1 MEIIKKYQGDI
12 MGGLVVS
19 IVALPLAIAF
29 GIQSMNG
36 DPRGAIAGLYGAIF
50 AGIFSTLF
58 GGTPGLI
65 NGPTGA
71 MIVILSGIYAKYGNN
86 TFFIAMLFASLFQ
99 ILFGLINA
107 GRFMRMIPKPVI
119 VGFTNGIGV
128 LILVKQI
135 PDFRSAPLIAFAVIV
150 LMLLL
155 PRISITKKI
164 PASLVALIVGTMIAQ
179 KFFPHI
185 SYVGE
190 IPSGIP
196 VPHLPL
202 LSNINWQAAMIG
214 GLAMSL
220 LASIETL
227 LSGLIVEDMT
237 ENKCKTNQELIGQGI
252 GNSIAVLFGGLIGTG
267 AIVRSAVNID
277 NGGRT
282 KLSGVLHGL
291 LILLI
296 TLKFSTLAAL
306 IPKAALAGILMVT
319 AVKMIE
325 FESIRVL
332 HRLPKSDAVVM
343 ILTTILTI
351 CLDLTKA
358 VAIGTITALV
368 LFAYKMSEIHFEQ
381 RKVIGLFNK
390 EQNIFI
396 HRLIGPIFFGSAEKI
411 MNIIKEHEQSIVILD
426 FSEVP
431 VIDETGAELIRK
443 YYERLNKKSSVLL
456 IVGLQAKPCLVLQK
470 LGIISQLGEN
480 FIFNNLGEAKQFVRE
495 VLEIEIIKREDWVY
509 C

>member
-1 MEIIKKYQGDI
+1 MGVLKKYQGDI
-12 MGGLVVS
+12 IGGAVVS

-36 DPRGAIAGLYGAIF
+36 DPAGAIAGLYGAIF

-71 MIVILSGIYAKYGNN
+71 MIVVLSGIFAKYGNH
-86 TFFIAMLFASLFQ
+86 TFFTAMFFASSFQ
-99 ILFGLINA
+99 ILFGILNI
-107 GRFMRMIPKPVI
+107 GRFIRMIPKPVI
-119 VGFTNGIGV
+119 VGFTNGIGI
-128 LILVKQI
+128 LIFLKQI
-135 PDFRSAPLIAFAVIV
+135 SDFKNGPIIALIIIG
-150 LMLLL
+150 LMVLL

-164 PASLVALIVGTMIAQ
+164 PASLVALIVGTVIAQ
-179 KFFPHI
+179 KFFPNI
-185 SYVGE
+185 LYVGE
-190 IPSGIP
+190 IPSGVP
-196 VPHLPL
+196 MPHLPL
-202 LSNINWQAAMIG
+202 WSQINWHAAVIG
-214 GLAMSL
+214 GLAMAL

-237 ENKCKTNQELIGQGI
+237 ANKCETNKELIGQGI
-252 GNSIAVLFGGLIGTG
+252 GNGIAVLFGGLIGTG
-267 AIVRSAVNID
+267 AIVRSAVNIN

-296 TLKFSTLAAL
+296 TVKFSTLAAL

-319 AVKMIE
+319 AINMIE
-325 FESIRVL
+325 FESVKII

-343 ILTTILTI
+343 VLTTILTI
-351 CLDLTKA
+351 SLDLTKA
-358 VAIGTITALV
+358 VAIGTITALL

-396 HRLIGPIFFGSAEKI
+396 HRLIGPIFFGSVDKV
-411 MNIIKEHEQSIVILD
+411 MKIIKEQEQSIVILD
-426 FSEVP
+426 FTEVP
-431 VIDETGAELIRK
+431 IIDETGAELIRK
-443 YYERLNKKSSVLL
+443 YYEKLNKKSSVLL

-470 LGIISQLGEN
+470 LGIISQIGEN
-480 FIFNNLGEAKQFVRE
+480 FVFNNLPEAKQFIRE